1 MYRKHLLLI
10 ASLVSVLASI
20 PGAEADDLCFQATS
34 GGPIRVAKGVSVPP
48 VDTCIQVTLFDVT
61 SPYGLSTGSLCTSN
75 TDPTTHSMGNF
86 LLFHYTYDA
95 CMGDSYFE
103 SATCIITLGAKFNLP
118 TGGGEPPQGEDAR
131 QSSCKGIW
139 ADLTANANPAQT
151 GPVRVINQQATMIAW
166 TCTNY
171 ANVPNGGSKNAC
183 WADQ

>member
-1 MYRKHLLLI
+1 MLP
-10 ASLVSVLASI
+10 SSFWWSN
-20 PGAEADDLCFQATS
+20 S
-34 GGPIRVAKGVSVPP
+34 GRLSVPP

-75 TDPTTHSMGNF
+75 TDPTTHSTGNF

-95 CMGDSYFE
+95 CVGDSYFE

-118 TGGGEPPQGEDAR
+118 TDSRGEDAR

-139 ADLTANANPAQT
+139 AGLTANPAQT
-151 GPVRVINQQATMIAW
+151 GPVQVINQQAKMIAW
-166 TCTNY
+166 TCTNSY

-183 WADQ
+183 YAE